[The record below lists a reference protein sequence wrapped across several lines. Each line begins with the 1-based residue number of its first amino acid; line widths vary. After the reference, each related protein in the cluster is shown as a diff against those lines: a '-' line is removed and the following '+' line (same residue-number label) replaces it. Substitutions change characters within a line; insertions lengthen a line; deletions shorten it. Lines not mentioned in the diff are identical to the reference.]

1 MLKES
6 YIANWRKLPKDV
18 IKIRVARPHIL
29 SPSQKLL
36 SDYKNCEKRYLKIG
50 STKKF
55 ARERA
60 WNLTNYKVR
69 YETEIMSNPKS
80 VKELYR
86 IYDLAKEKDVY
97 LMCYEKD
104 FPCHRFILLDIINNL
119 QKMKK

>member
-6 YIANWRKLPKDV
+6 YIANWRKIPKDA

-36 SDYKNCEKRYLKIG
+36 SDYKNYEERYLKNG
-50 STKKF
+50 NTKNL

-60 WNLTNYKVR
+60 WTLTNYKIR

-86 IYDLAKEKDVY
+86 IRDLAKEKDVY
-97 LMCYEKD
+97 LLCYEKD
-104 FPCHRFILLDIINNL
+104 FPCHRFILLEIIGNC
-119 QKMKK
+119 KK